1 MEEEHFLLPSG
12 KLGKAFVAEQAR
24 LFNEFGSATSLE
36 CVALKAAFVMPA
48 LLLQKSSATSKTK
61 DHNACLDRR
70 LVLWREGRIAELVAE
85 VETIQRH
92 WAAHERENQHA
103 NPEARLASRFAGL
116 VSGGPLPAAICLL
129 SSAGPGTPLDLDA
142 SVPGTANDSISP
154 PRSV

>member
-1 MEEEHFLLPSG
+1 MCCSQGCVCYASTSFAKAVCHFQNQGS
-12 KLGKAFVAEQAR
+12 QR
-24 LFNEFGSATSLE
+24 LS
-36 CVALKAAFVMPA
+36 
-48 LLLQKSSATSKTK
+48 
-61 DHNACLDRR
+61 HRR

-103 NPEARLASRFAGL
+103 NPEARLALRFARL
-116 VSGGPLPAAICLL
+116 VSGGRVRAAIRLL